1 MTLKSNIK
9 VDLDSEQKWFKLP
22 KSEYPD
28 PEKKLDEIK
37 ATFLQEWL
45 NAKFDAENNNNNN
58 NEASDTEVL
67 GKKIEN
73 LNVKDSWEEDCD

>member
-1 MTLKSNIK
+1 MTLKSNII

-58 NEASDTEVL
+58 EASDTEVL

-73 LNVKDSWEEDCD
+73 LDVKGSWEEYCD